1 MATIVLVGSPP
12 IPVRYN
18 SWDAWRAEVSHP
30 LPPAP
35 LIAAGTSSCPAC
47 WGQGR
52 ILEPAR
58 NGEGLVPHP
67 CETCSGG
74 GLVLT
79 EPPG

>member
-1 MATIVLVGSPP
+1 MAAIGLVGSPP
-12 IPVRYN
+12 IPVRYD

-30 LPPAP
+30 LAPAP
-35 LIAAGTSSCPAC
+35 LVAAGTSSCPAC

-67 CETCSGG
+67 CERCDGG

-79 EPPG
+79 EPAA